1 MTSKAWSPEQEK
13 ELIHQYTEV
22 TKDVHKIA
30 KHFNKG
36 YRSVISKL
44 VQLKIY
50 EKPDLYIEKQL
61 TVKEMIRDLEDMLD
75 LVMDGGNLNKKENLI
90 KLHEAVRLRLADEE

>member
-1 MTSKAWSPEQEK
+1 MTSKAWTPEQEE
-13 ELIHQYTEV
+13 ELIYQYTEI

-30 KHFNKG
+30 KHFDKG

-50 EKPDLYIEKQL
+50 EKPDLYVEKQL

-90 KLHEAVRLRLADEE
+90 KLHKAIRIRLSEES